1 MLLSVMRTRK
11 QIEASR
17 RNGAQSRGPVTPE
30 GKTHSASNATTH
42 GLSSRVVVL
51 TNENPVAWQDLLQS
65 YITHWNPVSQVEL
78 DLVHDIVGAR
88 WRLNRVLALESAGLD
103 LEMDKQRPEVERKY
117 SRIDEPT
124 RCALAFHA
132 LAESSPSLAI
142 LGRHETRLRR
152 IIDRATAELRRL
164 QNERIN
170 ANTANS
176 SNEPKNVEPSPAQQP
191 AAQPANTSPAL
202 PTRPHTPRP
211 GPVLVT
217 SLPNSSEPKPPLAT
231 GDFEEFPS

>member
-1 MLLSVMRTRK
+1 
-11 QIEASR
+11 
-17 RNGAQSRGPVTPE
+17 
-30 GKTHSASNATTH
+30 
-42 GLSSRVVVL
+42 
-51 TNENPVAWQDLLQS
+51 
-65 YITHWNPVSQVEL
+65 
-78 DLVHDIVGAR
+78 
-88 WRLNRVLALESAGLD
+88 
-103 LEMDKQRPEVERKY
+103 MDKQRPEVERKY

-164 QNERIN
+164 QNERNN

-176 SNEPKNVEPSPAQQP
+176 SNEPKNAELSPAQQP

-202 PTRPHTPRP
+202 PTRPHTSQP
-211 GPVLVT
+211 GPVLVPSPP
-217 SLPNSSEPKPPLAT
+217 SLPESKSDGPA
-231 GDFEEFPS
+231 GDEDIFCS